1 MQTLLYIAIAYITSV
16 LLCLVTFIAYS
27 LRNRKEIMVK
37 DDFDRIILFA
47 IVPVFNIIL
56 LLGILAI
63 EFYELLI
70 NIKNKFWKK

>member
-1 MQTLLYIAIAYITSV
+1 MQTLLYIAIAYIISV
-16 LLCLVTFIAYS
+16 LLCIVTFISYS
-27 LRNRKEIMVK
+27 LINRKEIMVNY
-37 DDFDRIILFA
+37 DFDRIILIA
-47 IVPVFNIIL
+47 IVPVFNIML